1 MPNQDQVTLTVNDFE
16 LDSEGNIRIKLGERA
31 EQLLRLLVQART
43 GAQPKTTTPP
53 PGPKV
58 KVEM

>member
-31 EQLLRLLVQART
+31 EQLLKLLMQART
-43 GAQPKTTTPP
+43 GAQLKTST